1 MFGSQDHG
9 VLKISGRDAAV
20 DYSITKEKYNAL
32 KQGNTAPSAAP
43 AVAGKGQDAESDDNE
58 GGGEDESDGDGDGDG
73 MDVDSDEGEGA
84 GNDGDDDDSDS
95 EDEDEEGG
103 EEKEGGPD
111 AGAGLGRTAERQRRA
126 PDVNHG
132 CTIFVRNVAF
142 DCGQEEVKER
152 FSEFGE
158 VRLALLVK
166 DRATGMPRGT
176 AFVKVRALD
185 G

>member
-1 MFGSQDHG
+1 M
-9 VLKISGRDAAV
+9 

-32 KQGNTAPSAAP
+32 NQGNAATNAAP
-43 AVAGKGQDAESDDNE
+43 AVAGKGEDD
-58 GGGEDESDGDGDGDG
+58 GADSDGDG
-73 MDVDSDEGEGA
+73 MDVDSDVDVDGGA
-84 GNDGDDDDSDS
+84 ENDDGNDS
-95 EDEDEEGG
+95 EDDSEHEG
-103 EEKEGGPD
+103 EEEQGQGQEGGPD
-111 AGAGLGRTAERQRRA
+111 AGAGLGRTVERQRRA

-166 DRATGMPRGT
+166 DRNTGMPRGT
-176 AFVKVRALD
+176 AFVKVRCAHRMEHETVSSILV
-185 G
+185 